1 MSRAVKESLI
11 KLSKYSKKDIIEA
24 LGNQYDSDF
33 IVSHMIMELENKE
46 TQKAIDEHEK
56 ALSAKSEAI
65 EAYCA
70 WMDEMCVK
78 YGDGKKVNILA
89 LPQEEISRGA
99 KLETALK
106 KATETERKLDK
117 KVNRVLKLEEAND

>member
-1 MSRAVKESLI
+1 MSRTVKENLI

-24 LGNQYDSDF
+24 LGNQCGSNF
-33 IVSHMIMELENKE
+33 IVANMVSELENKE
-46 TQKAIDEHEK
+46 AHKAIDEHEK
-56 ALSAKSEAI
+56 AFRAESEAI

-117 KVNRVLKLEEAND
+117 KVNRVLKLEKANV

>member
-1 MSRAVKESLI
+1 MSRAVKENLI

-33 IVSHMIMELENKE
+33 IVSRMVMEIENKE
-46 TQKAIDEHEK
+46 TQKAIGEHEK
-56 ALSAKSEAI
+56 ALSAESEAI
-65 EAYCA
+65 EAYYS
-70 WMDEMCVK
+70 WLDEMCDK
-78 YGDGKKVNILA
+78 YGYNGKVTLLSLPEHELA
-89 LPQEEISRGA
+89 RGA

-117 KVNRVLKLEEAND
+117 KVNRVLKLEK